1 MTGGLYSLSRMLLSQ
16 KHSSSGAIEHAA
28 IVVCVVMFLDLHLG
42 PTVANAIEHAAI
54 VLCVVMFLDLHVGPT
69 VANA

>member
-1 MTGGLYSLSRMLLSQ
+1 
-16 KHSSSGAIEHAA
+16 
-28 IVVCVVMFLDLHLG
+28 MFLDLHLG